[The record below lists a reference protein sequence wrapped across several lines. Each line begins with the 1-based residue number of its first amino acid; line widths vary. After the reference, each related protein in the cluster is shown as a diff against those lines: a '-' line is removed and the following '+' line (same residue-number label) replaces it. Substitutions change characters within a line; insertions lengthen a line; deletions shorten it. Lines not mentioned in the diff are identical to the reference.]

1 MRQKW
6 RGSSRPAVWRVWLW
20 VLAAVWGTA
29 AGAQGGDYL
38 VTDGKLRMEDFYR
51 LVSCRAMPGGPCE
64 TEVVRWS
71 EVAAEG
77 LRIAIAPVQADYPRP
92 LAELMDR
99 ALDEVIAEINDAGA
113 AIRLVRT
120 DKKARPQMVIHLT
133 GATEGEPIRGT
144 GVEGVD
150 GEIIG
155 AALVTVWWD
164 AYNRITDAV
173 IVMAADLP
181 PAEVVPVLL
190 EEVTQGLGL
199 LTDIRNPYYVGR
211 SVFSEDSNSA
221 RVLAPQD
228 RLALRMHYPPG
239 GGQGQE

>member
-1 MRQKW
+1 MISQR
-6 RGSSRPAVWRVWLW
+6 SSCPAVWRVWLW
-20 VLAAVWGTA
+20 ALAAVWGTA
-29 AGAQGGDYL
+29 AGAQGADYL

-51 LVSCRAMPGGPCE
+51 LVSCRAAPGGECE

-71 EVAAEG
+71 EAAAEG
-77 LRIAIAPVQADYPRP
+77 LRIAIAPVPGDYPEA

-99 ALDEVIAEINDAGA
+99 ALDEVIAEINGAGA
-113 AIRLVRT
+113 AVRLMRA
-120 DKKARPQMVIHLT
+120 DKKAWPQMVIHLT

-144 GVEGVD
+144 GITGVD

-164 AYNRITDAV
+164 DYNRITDAV

-181 PAEVVPVLL
+181 PGEVVPVLL
-190 EEVTQGLGL
+190 EEITQGLGL
-199 LTDIRNPYYVGR
+199 LTDIRNPYYNGT

-228 RLALRMHYPPG
+228 RLALRMHYPPR